1 MHSAMEQTKYWMWTR
16 RKYPVRAPLFDSL
29 TPTPIPASA
38 VAATAFYNESW
49 EEKAFA
55 EDSAGL
61 LGGCVWP
68 PRSYSCSFCGREFR
82 SAQALGGHMNVHRR
96 DRARL
101 KQSSMVGEEDHDDRH
116 HINIG
121 LSNHNPNPNP
131 NFGVDVSLAQVALF
145 SPPSTKAIN
154 DVNYSETHCLWGEEL
169 KLGSKRGLDDEEDE
183 HKNIKKRKQMNSFL
197 LDEEKLQEFEEDE
210 VINLSPEIV
219 EELDLEL
226 RLGDLPKVK

>member
-1 MHSAMEQTKYWMWTR
+1 MHSAMEQAKYWMWTR
-16 RKYPVRAPLFDSL
+16 RKFPASPPLFDSL
-29 TPTPIPASA
+29 TRTPIPSAS
-38 VAATAFYNESW
+38 VFYNQSW

-101 KQSSMVGEEDHDDRH
+101 KQSSMVGEDDIDDRH

-121 LSNHNPNPNP
+121 VPNPSPNP

-145 SPPSTKAIN
+145 SPPSRKVVN
-154 DVNYSETHCLWGEEL
+154 DVNYSAIHCLWGEEL
-169 KLGSKRGLDDEEDE
+169 KLGSKRRLDKEEED
-183 HKNIKKRKQMNSFL
+183 KNSNKRMKMNSFL
-197 LDEEKLQEFEEDE
+197 VDEEKLQEYAEDE
-210 VINLSPEIV
+210 VINLSPEKV
-219 EELDLEL
+219 EDLDLEL